1 MEYIYPK
8 IKQITNKE
16 EVSFHVPG
24 HKNGKILLK
33 YEEEYARELYKIDTT
48 EINGTD
54 DLHDAKEIINQA
66 QNRASKLYNSYK
78 TYFLINGTTVG
89 ILASIMSQF
98 KENDKVVVQRDC
110 HKAVINALILSGAR
124 PIYIYP
130 KIDSKTNLSLG
141 IDSSVLK
148 NLLEEN
154 KDIKGVIISSPSY
167 YGIAQDV
174 SKISKLTDEYKK
186 ILIVDEAHGAHN
198 ILDTNLPKTSLE
210 QGADIS
216 IMSIHKTL
224 PSFTQSSVLHINN
237 KKNIDKII
245 DIDRLLMY
253 LKMLQSSSPSYLLM
267 TSLDK
272 AFKIAEQKGKYLMSK
287 LLKEIL
293 KLKSSLKNNNVFE
306 FLENDD
312 ITKIYIKSKIYALDG
327 KQMHDILEE
336 RYNIIPEFHDERGVL
351 LVSSIGNDEKDFSK
365 LKRALE
371 EIIKEYDIK
380 NKSKIEE
387 KASKKNKKTDQ
398 IKINKNNQIKESKK
412 LKEDELKKEKN
423 IFNILDDNLVLTPK
437 EAFNTKSKQIIKL
450 KDSVNQISN
459 EFIIPYPPGIPIL
472 VPGERIT
479 KDIIDYVI
487 SNKDTINILG
497 LKDDTNKNIE
507 VIEC

>member
-8 IKQITNKE
+8 IKQITDNE

-33 YEEEYARELYKIDTT
+33 YEEEYAKELYKIDTT

-54 DLHDAKEIINQA
+54 DLHDSKEIIMHSQI
-66 QNRASKLYNSYK
+66 RASKLYNSYK
-78 TYFLINGTTVG
+78 TYFLVNGTTVG

-110 HKAVINALILSGAR
+110 HKAVINGLILSGAR

-130 KIDSKTNLSLG
+130 KIDKRTNLSLG
-141 IDSSVLK
+141 IEALK
-148 NLLEEN
+148 LEEILKKD

-167 YGIAQDV
+167 YGIAQDI

-186 ILIVDEAHGAHN
+186 ILIVDEAHGAHS
-198 ILDTNLPKTSLE
+198 ILDDKLPKTSLE

-237 KKNIDKII
+237 KEDITKKI
-245 DIDRLLMY
+245 DIDRLCMY

-272 AFKIAEQKGKYLMSK
+272 AFKIAEQKGKFLMSK
-287 LLKEIL
+287 LLKEI
-293 KLKSSLKNNNVFE
+293 KKIKEYFKNNNVFE
-306 FLENDD
+306 FLDNDD
-312 ITKIYIKSKIYALDG
+312 MTKIYIKTKINSLNG
-327 KQMHDILEE
+327 KKMHDILEG
-336 RYNIIPEFHDERGVL
+336 RYNIIPEFHDEKGVL
-351 LVSSIGNDEKDFSK
+351 LVTSIGNDEKDFSK

-371 EIIKEYDIK
+371 QMIKEYDVINKLKTKEESLEK
-380 NKSKIEE
+380 NQKSK
-387 KASKKNKKTDQ
+387 SLN
-398 IKINKNNQIKESKK
+398 INKNDKKSKV
-412 LKEDELKKEKN
+412 DELKIEKN
-423 IFNILDDNLVLTPK
+423 LFNILNDNLVLTPK
-437 EAFNTKSKQIIKL
+437 EAFNNKSKKVVKL
-450 KDSVNQISN
+450 KDSINLISN
-459 EFIIPYPPGIPIL
+459 EFIIPYPPGIAIL

-487 SNKDTINILG
+487 DNKDTMNILG
-497 LKDDTNKNIE
+497 LKDETKMSIE

>member
-8 IKQITNKE
+8 IKQITDNE

-33 YEEEYARELYKIDTT
+33 YEEEYAKELYKIDTT

-54 DLHDAKEIINQA
+54 DLHDAKEIIMHSQI
-66 QNRASKLYNSYK
+66 RASKLYNSYR
-78 TYFLINGTTVG
+78 TYFLVNGTTVG

-110 HKAVINALILSGAR
+110 HKAVINGLILSGAR

-130 KIDSKTNLSLG
+130 KIDKRTNLSLG
-141 IDSSVLK
+141 IESLK
-148 NLLEEN
+148 LEEILKKD

-167 YGIAQDV
+167 YGIAQDI

-186 ILIVDEAHGAHN
+186 ILIVDEAHGAHS
-198 ILDTNLPKTSLE
+198 ILDDKLPKTSLE

-237 KKNIDKII
+237 KEDITKKI
-245 DIDRLLMY
+245 DIDRLCMY

-272 AFKIAEQKGKYLMSK
+272 AFKIAEQKGKFLMSK
-287 LLKEIL
+287 LLKEI
-293 KLKSSLKNNNVFE
+293 KKIKEYFKNNNVFE
-306 FLENDD
+306 FLDNDD
-312 ITKIYIKSKIYALDG
+312 MTKIYIKTKINSLNG
-327 KQMHDILEE
+327 KKMHDILEG
-336 RYNIIPEFHDERGVL
+336 RYNIIPEFHDEKGVL
-351 LVSSIGNDEKDFSK
+351 LVTSIGNDEKDFSK

-371 EIIKEYDIK
+371 QMIKEYDVINKLKTKEESLEK
-380 NKSKIEE
+380 NQKPKSL
-387 KASKKNKKTDQ
+387 N
-398 IKINKNNQIKESKK
+398 INKNDKK
-412 LKEDELKKEKN
+412 SEVDEFKIEKN
-423 IFNILDDNLVLTPK
+423 LFNILNDNLVLTPK
-437 EAFNTKSKQIIKL
+437 EAFNNKSKKVVKL
-450 KDSVNQISN
+450 KDSIDLISN
-459 EFIIPYPPGIPIL
+459 EFIIPYPPGIAIL

-479 KDIIDYVI
+479 KAIIDYVI

-497 LKDDTNKNIE
+497 LKDDTNTNIE
-507 VIEC
+507 VSNS